1 MALTQDFSSSQ
12 DYGLPSKITFTDTS
26 TGTDAAVDS
35 RRVSLRDANSNY
47 LVPDGNASMQY
58 ISWALVDT
66 SILVDVLTKDYA
78 LLCTVDWLDIAGAVL
93 YTKSYVL
100 GFTVYNENFD
110 FQLSQM
116 ISANTPLI
124 NDNSFFNKKSLLRT
138 YIDSGDKAV
147 SRASDI
153 LTAQIC
159 YDQATSLR
167 TNAQYFFNS
176 NS

>member
-1 MALTQDFSSSQ
+1 MS
-12 DYGLPSKITFTDTS
+12 LPC
-26 TGTDAAVDS
+26 
-35 RRVSLRDANSNY
+35 
-47 LVPDGNASMQY
+47 
-58 ISWALVDT
+58 VDT

-110 FQLSQM
+110 FLLSQM